1 MAIRDSATGYGWGSI
16 LLHWVTAVIIVV
28 MLYVG
33 SSIESLAGAERQS
46 TLVLHTSIAITT
58 YALLWLRIVW
68 RVAYGHPG
76 PLPRQGRFFFL
87 VAKWVHAVMLVAL
100 AVMLISGPLLVWTMG
115 EPIRVFDWFAIPSP
129 VEASFELNAAVHVVH
144 RWAAILLFVAILL
157 HIGGVYKHTAFN
169 QDGTLTKMIIP
180 ARDGETALRV
190 GEVPAKLDSKRPARR
205 Q

>member
-1 MAIRDSATGYGWGSI
+1 
-16 LLHWVTAVIIVV
+16 VIIVV

-33 SSIESLAGAERQS
+33 SSIDSLAGAERQR

-68 RVAYGHPG
+68 RFAYGHPG
-76 PLPRQGRFFFL
+76 PLTKQGRFFFL
-87 VAKWVHAVMLVAL
+87 VGKWVHILMLVAL

-115 EPIRVFDWFAIPSP
+115 EPIRVFDWFAISSP
-129 VEASFELNAAVHVVH
+129 LEANVELNVMLHAVHGG
-144 RWAAILLFVAILL
+144 AAMLIFVAILL

-180 ARDGETALRV
+180 ARDGEAALRDAD
-190 GEVPAKLDSKRPARR
+190 VPAKLDS
-205 Q
+205 

>member
-1 MAIRDSATGYGWGSI
+1 MAIRDTAAGYGWGSI
-16 LLHWVTAVIIVV
+16 LLHWATAVIIVV

-33 SSIESLAGAERQS
+33 SSIDSLAGAERQR

-68 RVAYGHPG
+68 RFAYGHPG
-76 PLPRQGRFFFL
+76 PLTKQGRFFFL
-87 VAKWVHAVMLVAL
+87 VGKWVHILMLVAL

-115 EPIRVFDWFAIPSP
+115 EPIRVFDWFAISSP
-129 VEASFELNAAVHVVH
+129 LEANVELNVMLHAVHGG
-144 RWAAILLFVAILL
+144 AAMLIFVAILL

-180 ARDGETALRV
+180 ARDGEAALRDAD
-190 GEVPAKLDSKRPARR
+190 VPAKLDS
-205 Q
+205 